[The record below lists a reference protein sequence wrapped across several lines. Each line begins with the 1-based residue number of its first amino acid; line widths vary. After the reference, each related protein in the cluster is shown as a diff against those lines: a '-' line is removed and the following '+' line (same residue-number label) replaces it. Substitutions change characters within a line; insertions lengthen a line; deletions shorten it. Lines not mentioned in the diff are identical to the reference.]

1 MRLLRELNSQLQYK
15 IIVPFLLLTLLV
27 AFAGSTIAFLFVTGT
42 AQERL
47 NNQLAQTA
55 RTTADEIVELEQ
67 ANLTFL
73 REMVFAGPNTQT
85 GAPAVADA
93 FAENDPEGLE
103 QALEPYFRVSLQ
115 RQGIRV
121 DRLIAFNNQGQS
133 VIDWERF
140 FDEIGEPQR
149 TNHELRDINVLWF
162 VPRILSNQ
170 NDAVGDKFAGLL
182 DLGDDKT
189 RYIFTVAPV
198 VKEEKIV
205 GGLIIATRLNTL
217 LQDLRDNS
225 SSAIVTLYQADNGQS
240 FASTQ
245 IPNAGLTTLNIQP
258 DVVASIRDLERSNEQ
273 GIYDTVAVNERDYQ
287 FAYAPL
293 RIRSS
298 TVGIISVALAS
309 DYVTGPWA
317 DSRPPLI
324 ILTVFLSITIIGLG
338 IFIARQITRPLQE
351 LVSTAQAVSSGN
363 LTERSNVHS
372 QDEVGVLSGAF
383 NNMTDHL
390 LSLYDKVHAEAS
402 QRAAIVES
410 IADGVIVCESSGNI
424 LLMNKTMRAFLQL
437 ANDQAKPNHFNNIP
451 LEPLDDTVLA
461 FGDDRTPDLF
471 QLHDR
476 VVRVVVTPVELD
488 HKTRFGD
495 VYVFQDLTSEVTI
508 DRAKTNFI
516 ATISHELRTPLTV
529 LGGSSELL
537 LRGVVGNISDDQRTL
552 LETMRRHTLS
562 MTNILNNVITIA
574 RLEAG
579 TLTFD
584 IESIHIYDV
593 LDELLWSIQ
602 PAIAAKGLM
611 LDIQIPDN
619 LPKVMADTYQ
629 LQNVFHQLLD
639 NARRYTDTGA
649 ITISARLQ
657 EGHVRVDIVDTGRG
671 IEPDLS
677 EQIFTRFA
685 RGPQGINSPERGI
698 GLGLVIAKRLLELQ
712 GGRLWLDHT
721 SEQGSTFSFLLICN
735 NADPNYQ
742 DKENSI
748 VTAA

>member
-1 MRLLRELNSQLQYK
+1 M
-15 IIVPFLLLTLLV
+15 
-27 AFAGSTIAFLFVTGT
+27 TGT

-55 RTTADEIVELEQ
+55 RTTADEIVQLEQ

-73 REMVFAGPNTQT
+73 REIAFAGPNTQT
-85 GAPAVADA
+85 GAPAVTDA
-93 FAENDPEGLE
+93 LAENNTTGLA
-103 QALEPYFRVSLQ
+103 QALDPYFLVSLQ
-115 RQGIRV
+115 RQGVRA
-121 DRLIAFNNQGQS
+121 DRLIAFNSQGQS
-133 VIDWERF
+133 VVDWERF
-140 FDEIGEPQR
+140 HDEMGDSQR
-149 TNHELRDINVLWF
+149 TNHESRDISVLWF
-162 VPRILSNQ
+162 VPLILTEQ
-170 NDAVGDKFAGLL
+170 NDETGDKFAGLL
-182 DLGDDKT
+182 DLGDDRT

-198 VKEEKIV
+198 VKEEKVV
-205 GGLIIATRLNTL
+205 GGLIVATRLNTL

-245 IPNAGLTTLNIQP
+245 IPNVGLDALNIQP
-258 DVVASIRDLERSNEQ
+258 ELVTSIRNLEQSNEQ

-293 RIRSS
+293 RIRRS

-351 LVSTAQAVSSGN
+351 LVNTAQAVSGGN
-363 LTERSNVHS
+363 LTERSNIHS
-372 QDEVGVLSGAF
+372 QDEVGVLSSAF

-390 LSLYDKVHAEAS
+390 LSLYSTVRAEAG

-410 IADGVIVCESSGNI
+410 IADGVIVCESSGHI
-424 LLMNKTMRAFLQL
+424 LLINKTMRDFLQL
-437 ANDQAKPNHFNNIP
+437 SNDQTKPNQLKDIP
-451 LEPLDDTVLA
+451 IQPLSDTVLA
-461 FGDDRTPDLF
+461 FGEARTSDLF
-471 QLHDR
+471 QLYDR
-476 VVRVVVTPVELD
+476 VVRMVVTPVKLD
-488 HKTRFGD
+488 DDTRLGD

-574 RLEAG
+574 HLEAG
-579 TLTFD
+579 TITFD
-584 IESIHIYDV
+584 IEPIHIYDV
-593 LDELLWSIQ
+593 LDELLWSVE
-602 PAIAAKGLM
+602 PAIAAKGLT
-611 LDIQIPDN
+611 LEIDIPDN
-619 LPKVMADTYQ
+619 LPKVLADAFQ

-639 NARRYTDTGA
+639 NARRYTDNGT
-649 ITISARLQ
+649 ITITATLQ
-657 EGHVRVDIVDTGRG
+657 DGNIRVDIIDTGCG
-671 IEPDLS
+671 IEANLS
-677 EQIFTRFA
+677 DQLFTRFA
-685 RGPQGINSPERGI
+685 RGTQGINSPERGI

-712 GGRLWLDHT
+712 GGRLWLEHT
-721 SEQGSTFSFLLICN
+721 SEHGSTFSFLLMCN
-735 NADPNYQ
+735 NADPDYQ
-742 DKENSI
+742 DRETTI
-748 VTAA
+748 ATAA

>member
-1 MRLLRELNSQLQYK
+1 MQLLRELNSQLQYK
-15 IIVPFLLLTLLV
+15 IIIPFLLLTLLV

-55 RTTADEIVELEQ
+55 RISADEIVQLEQ

-73 REMVFAGPNTQT
+73 REIAFAGPNTQT
-85 GAPAVADA
+85 GAPAIADA
-93 FAENDPEGLE
+93 LAEDNKEGLE
-103 QALEPYFRVSLQ
+103 QALDPYFLISLQ
-115 RQGIRV
+115 RQGIRA
-121 DRLIAFNNQGQS
+121 DRLIAFNSQGQS
-133 VIDWERF
+133 VIDWEHSLN
-140 FDEIGEPQR
+140 EVGESQR
-149 TNHELRDINVLWF
+149 TNHESRDISVLWF
-162 VPRILSNQ
+162 VPLILSKQ
-170 NDAVGDKFAGLL
+170 NDEVGDKFAGLL
-182 DLGDDKT
+182 DLGDDRT

-198 VKEEKIV
+198 VKEEKVV
-205 GGLIIATRLNTL
+205 GGLIVATRLNTL

-240 FASTQ
+240 FVSTQ
-245 IPNAGLTTLNIQP
+245 IPNAGLMALNIQP
-258 DVVASIRDLERSNEQ
+258 ELVASIRDMEQSNEQ

-293 RIRSS
+293 RIRSN

-324 ILTVFLSITIIGLG
+324 ILTVFLSVTIIGLG
-338 IFIARQITRPLQE
+338 VFIARQITRPLQE
-351 LVSTAQAVSSGN
+351 LVNTAQAVSSGV

-372 QDEVGVLSGAF
+372 HDEVGVLSSAF

-390 LSLYDKVHAEAS
+390 LSLYNTVRAEAS

-410 IADGVIVCESSGNI
+410 IADGVIVCEASGNI
-424 LLMNKTMRAFLQL
+424 LLINKTMRGFLQL
-437 ANDQAKPNHFNNIP
+437 ANDTVKPNHFSDIP
-451 LEPLDDTVLA
+451 LKPLSDTVLA
-461 FGDDRTPDLF
+461 FGEVRTPDLF

-476 VVRVVVTPVELD
+476 VVRMVVTPVELD
-488 HKTRFGD
+488 NETRLGD

-562 MTNILNNVITIA
+562 MTSILNNVITIA
-574 RLEAG
+574 HLEAG
-579 TLTFD
+579 TITFD
-584 IESIHIYDV
+584 IEPIHIYDV

-602 PAIAAKGLM
+602 PAIAAKGLRLE
-611 LDIQIPDN
+611 LDIPDN
-619 LPKVMADTYQ
+619 LPEVLADAFQ
-629 LQNVFHQLLD
+629 LQNVFQQLLD
-639 NARRYTDTGA
+639 NARRYTDTGT
-649 ITISARLQ
+649 ITIKAALQ
-657 EGHVRVDIVDTGRG
+657 QGNVRVDITDTGCG
-671 IEPDLS
+671 IESDLS
-677 EQIFTRFA
+677 SQLFTRFV

-721 SEQGSTFSFLLICN
+721 SEHGSTFSFLLMCN
-735 NADPNYQ
+735 NADPDYQ
-742 DKENSI
+742 DRETPI
-748 VTAA
+748 ATAA